1 MKKKLKIL
9 LIASLCCIL
18 AVIIVFGASA
28 IAIVSYSGNDA
39 TTSCDAAIVLG
50 AGIFGDEPSPVFRER
65 LNHGIFLYQNGYV
78 TTLILT
84 GGVGDGAA
92 ESEAAVA
99 KRYVMSQGVPED
111 AILIEEQSRITE
123 QNLMYAKELMDEKAL
138 ATAIIVSDP
147 LHMKRAMLMA
157 KDFGIT
163 AYPSP
168 TPTTMYRSLRTQIP
182 FLLRETYFY
191 VGYCVLRPFR

>member
-1 MKKKLKIL
+1 MKKKLKIIL
-9 LIASLCCIL
+9 TAALCCVL
-18 AVIIVFGASA
+18 AAVIVFGAGA
-28 IAIVSYSGNDA
+28 ISIVSYSNTDNTA
-39 TTSCDAAIVLG
+39 SCDAAIVLG
-50 AGIFGDEPSPVFRER
+50 AGVFGDEPSPVFRER
-65 LNHGIFLYQNGYV
+65 LNHGISLYQNGYV

-92 ESEAAVA
+92 ESDAAVA
-99 KRYVMSQGVPED
+99 KRYVMAQGVPEN
-111 AILIEEQSRITE
+111 AILIEEKSRITE
-123 QNLMYAKELMDEKAL
+123 QNLLYAKELMNEQSLETAL
-138 ATAIIVSDP
+138 IVSDP

-163 AYPSP
+163 AFPSP
-168 TPTTMYRSLRTQIP
+168 TPTTMYRSLRTKLP